1 MHIPRLKGSE
11 NDKLNDA
18 GRIKDK
24 KGIYKKWVP
33 SWIYT
38 TPSDIRYVSS
48 EKKIM
53 INTKGGWIQGVGY
66 VYYIHEGIYHT
77 TRTYGARYQGFFTGR
92 QVTYV
97 SPKEFRK
104 YIEENTICLNNLGY
118 KSLREKRVDLQR
130 FKEFVCA
137 SENLRITVT
146 MGA

>member
-1 MHIPRLKGSE
+1 MYIPRLKGSQ
-11 NDKLNDA
+11 NDKLSDA
-18 GRIKDK
+18 GRIRDN
-24 KGIYKKWVP
+24 KGLYRRWAPAWV
-33 SWIYT
+33 YT
-38 TPSDIRYVSS
+38 TPSGI
-48 EKKIM
+48 KIM

-77 TRTYGARYQGFFTGR
+77 TRTYAARYQGFFTGR

>member
-1 MHIPRLKGSE
+1 MYIPRLKGSQ
-11 NDKLNDA
+11 NDEVSDA
-18 GRIKDK
+18 GKIRDK
-24 KGIYKKWVP
+24 RGVYKRWAP

-38 TPSDIRYVSS
+38 TPSGI
-48 EKKIM
+48 KIM

-77 TRTYGARYQGFFTGR
+77 TRTYAARYQGFFTGR
-92 QVTYV
+92 QVIYV

-118 KSLREKRVDLQR
+118 KSLRDKRIDLQR

-137 SENLRITVT
+137 SENSRITVI

>member
-1 MHIPRLKGSE
+1 MYIPKLKGSQ
-11 NDKLNDA
+11 NDKLNNA
-18 GRIKDK
+18 GRIIYKR
-24 KGIYKKWVP
+24 GIYKKWNP

-38 TPSDIRYVSS
+38 TPSGI
-48 EKKIM
+48 KIM

-77 TRTYGARYQGFFTGR
+77 TRTYSARYQGFFTGG